1 MDDLSQ
7 CSSNNIRFSDQEAQ
21 IVKDVTEI
29 LEDLYDN
36 NEFTEFNLHFLIK
49 PNFNKNVKYD
59 IVKLNEHLSQY
70 PSHFLNENITRVY
83 KNTGLINSTSI
94 LVFFSLYDINNL
106 NQISK
111 DIFKDIK
118 SNINVIN
125 NNLDINQGNTI
136 TNFLNNVEGN
146 KELFLFINA
155 NYNTLDEHYKNK

>member
-1 MDDLSQ
+1 M
-7 CSSNNIRFSDQEAQ
+7 
-21 IVKDVTEI
+21 
-29 LEDLYDN
+29 
-36 NEFTEFNLHFLIK
+36 
-49 PNFNKNVKYD
+49 
-59 IVKLNEHLSQY
+59 KLNEHLSQY